1 MFVTTQQMKQLE
13 ELTDKNG
20 VSYGEMMSRAGH
32 ALAETIMERYPE
44 KKCVLFLA
52 GSGNNGGDCYVA
64 ARVLA
69 QKGWRPE
76 VLAPLGKP
84 HTYIANTALEL
95 AKQDGIPIYEE
106 AYDFLFGEPE
116 IVVDGLFGTGFKGE
130 LSPSVRSLLTR
141 TEGKIRIACDVPSGG
156 NALTGSVSEGAV
168 PAALTVTFGAVKLG
182 MTQYPLRSFCGEV
195 ITADIGIPAE
205 AFSRIKPAPIRA
217 LDSDYLAAHPLTPYA
232 PDAYKQKNG
241 EILALVGSRRMRGAA
256 VLSVTAAMRCG
267 AGMVTCAAPESVL
280 TAVMNRTPEALC
292 LPMEDDFAGYVLCEE
307 NREALRAALAGKD
320 VLLIGCGLGVTDETA
335 ELVKFLLQ
343 ESRCPVILDADGL
356 NAVADCIDCIPKGRT
371 ILTPHPGEA
380 ARLLG
385 TDTAS
390 VQADRQNAALTL
402 AERTGAA
409 VILKGAGTIVTD
421 GREMAVC
428 MLGNPGMAKAG
439 SGDVLAGI
447 TAAIASNQVQSL
459 FETACQA
466 AAIHAAAG
474 DHAAKTSQ
482 RYVLPQDQICAL
494 QEIL

>member
-1 MFVTTQQMKQLE
+1 MFVTPQQMKQLE
-13 ELTDKNG
+13 ELTDRSG
-20 VSYGEMMSRAGH
+20 VSYGEMMSRAGR
-32 ALAETIMERYPE
+32 ALAETLMQRYPQ
-44 KKCVLFLA
+44 KRCVLFLA
-52 GSGNNGGDCYVA
+52 GSRNNGGDCYVA
-64 ARVLA
+64 ARVLKQA
-69 QKGWRPE
+69 GWRPE
-76 VLAPLGKP
+76 ILAPIGKP
-84 HTYIANTALEL
+84 QTHIANAALEL

-116 IVVDGLFGTGFKGE
+116 IVVDGLFGTGFHGE
-130 LSPSVRSLLTR
+130 LSPNVRKILSQ

-156 NALTGSVSEGAV
+156 NAMTGSVSEGA
-168 PAALTVTFGAVKLG
+168 AQAELTVTFGAVKLG
-182 MTQYPLRSFCGEV
+182 MTQYPLRKYCGEIV
-195 ITADIGIPAE
+195 TADIGIPAD
-205 AFSRIKPAPIRA
+205 AFTKIKPAPIRK
-217 LDSDYLAAHPLTPYA
+217 LDRAYLAAHPLTPYA

-241 EILALVGSRRMRGAA
+241 EILAVVGSKRMRGAA

-267 AGMVTCAAPESVL
+267 AGMVTCAAPDPVL
-280 TAVMNRTPEALC
+280 TAVIDRMPEALC
-292 LPMEDDFAGYVLCEE
+292 LPLEDDWQGFSLCEE
-307 NREALRAALAGKD
+307 NRETLRGALAGKD
-320 VLLIGCGLGVTDETA
+320 ALLIGCGLGLTDETT

-356 NAVADCIDCIPKGRT
+356 NAVAGCIDCIPKGRT

-390 VQADRQNAALTL
+390 VQADRQNAALTI

-428 MLGNPGMAKAG
+428 TMGNPGMAKAG

-447 TAAIASNQVQSL
+447 AAAIAAGEEQSL

-474 DHAAKTSQ
+474 DLAAKKPQ
-482 RYVLPQDQICAL
+482 RFMLPQDIIEAL
-494 QEIL
+494 QEII

>member
-1 MFVTTQQMKQLE
+1 MYVTPQQMKQLE
-13 ELTDKNG
+13 ELTDRSG

-44 KKCVLFLA
+44 KRCVLFLA
-52 GSGNNGGDCYVA
+52 GNGNNGGDCYVA
-64 ARVLA
+64 ARILG

-76 VLAPLGKP
+76 ILSPLGKP

-95 AKQDGIPIYEE
+95 ARQEGIPIYEE

-116 IVVDGLFGTGFKGE
+116 IVVDGLFGTGFRGE
-130 LSPSVRSLLTR
+130 LSPGMRSILAR
-141 TEGKIRIACDVPSGG
+141 TEGKIRIACDIPSGG
-156 NALTGSVSEGAV
+156 NALTGSVSEGSV
-168 PAALTVTFGAVKLG
+168 PADLTVTFGAVKLG
-182 MTQYPLRSFCGEV
+182 MTQYPLRSFCGE
-195 ITADIGIPAE
+195 ILTADIGIPAD
-205 AFSRIKPAPIRA
+205 AFATLRPAGIRA
-217 LDSDYLAAHPLTPYA
+217 LDQAYLAEHPLTPYA

-241 EILALVGSRRMRGAA
+241 EILAVTGSKRMRGAA
-256 VLSVTAAMRCG
+256 VLAVTAAMRSG

-280 TAVMNRTPEALC
+280 SAVMNRTPEALC
-292 LPMEDDFAGYVLCEE
+292 LPMEDDIDGFTLCEE
-307 NREALRAALAGKD
+307 NKNALLASLPGKD
-320 VLLIGCGLGVTDETA
+320 VLLIGCGLGVTDETT

-343 ESRCPVILDADGL
+343 ESRCTVILDADGL
-356 NAVADCIDCIPKGRT
+356 NAVSGCIDCIPKGRT

-385 TDTAS
+385 TDTAA

-402 AERTGAA
+402 AERTGAT

-428 MLGNPGMAKAG
+428 TLGNPGMAKAG

-447 TAAIASNQVQSL
+447 TAAIAANQQLSI
-459 FETACQA
+459 FDTACLA
-466 AAIHAAAG
+466 AAVHAAAG
-474 DHAAKTSQ
+474 DAAAQSSQ
-482 RYVLPQDQICAL
+482 RYMLPQDVILHL